1 MEIKTTD
8 EAMMTVSEENVG
20 HHGRENASLLR
31 PVNVKS
37 ITCKIIRMIL
47 IFEKSAQK

>member
-8 EAMMTVSEENVG
+8 EAMMAVSEENVG
-20 HHGRENASLLR
+20 EHERENASHLR

-37 ITCKIIRMIL
+37 ITCKIIRTIL
-47 IFEKSAQK
+47 ILEKSAQK